1 MSDATVAEFMTS
13 PVLTV
18 TADELALDVA
28 AAMDD
33 QAINSVVIVDEACR
47 PEGILTSTDYVR
59 LTADGVDP
67 TETTVADHMTEDIVT
82 ASPDTA
88 LSAVATQ
95 MRANDISH
103 VPVVDDE
110 DRVTGILSATDLT
123 SYLAND

>member
-18 TADELALDVA
+18 TDDELALDVA

-33 QAINSVVIVDEACR
+33 QAINSVVVVDEACQ

-67 TETTVADHMTEDIVT
+67 TETTVADHMTRDIVT

-88 LSAVATQ
+88 LSAVAAR

>member
-18 TADELALDVA
+18 TGDEIALDVA

-33 QAINSVVIVDEACR
+33 QAINSVVVVDEACQA
-47 PEGILTSTDYVR
+47 EGILTSTDYVR

-67 TETTVADHMTEDIVT
+67 TETTVADHMTRDIVT
-82 ASPDTA
+82 ASPDTT
-88 LSAVATQ
+88 LSAVAAR

-123 SYLAND
+123 SYLANG